1 MKKRSAPE
9 FWARHGLAQAVLEPL
24 AWANAAAG
32 AARRA
37 LARPWRAGV
46 PVLCVGNVV
55 AGGAGKTPV
64 ALSLA
69 RLLRRSGARPFLL
82 SRGYG
87 GTADGP
93 LAVDPARHSVNEVG
107 DEALLLAAA
116 APTIV
121 ARDRVAGARAAIAA
135 GAGIIVM
142 DDGFQNPSL
151 EKDLSL
157 LVVDGAYGFGNGSLI
172 PAGPLRE
179 SVASALARADAV
191 VLIGTDEA
199 GVAARV
205 AGTRVL
211 AADLAPV
218 AGTLPAGPVV
228 AFAGIGRPQKFFR
241 TIAAS
246 GGLLVAQHEFPDHHL
261 YAEAELER
269 LAGEAQR
276 LGARLVTTSKDA
288 VRLQP
293 AWRARVAVLDVELRW
308 RDPAALDALLEP
320 LLQRAHG

>member
-1 MKKRSAPE
+1 MKKRTAPE
-9 FWARHGLAQAVLEPL
+9 FWARPGLAQAVLEPL

-69 RLLRRSGARPFLL
+69 RRLAATGARPFLL

-87 GTADGP
+87 GTMAGP
-93 LAVDPARHSVNEVG
+93 VAVDPARHGVAEVG

-135 GAGIIVM
+135 GAGFIVM

-179 SVASALARADAV
+179 SVASALARADAA
-191 VLIGTDEA
+191 VLLGDDETEI
-199 GVAARV
+199 AARL
-205 AGTRVL
+205 AGKRVL
-211 AADLAPV
+211 RADLAPTG
-218 AGTLPAGPVV
+218 AAPRGPVV
-228 AFAGIGRPQKFFR
+228 AFAGIGRPRKFFR
-241 TIAAS
+241 TLEAADVPIA
-246 GGLLVAQHEFPDHHL
+246 VRHEFPDHHP
-261 YAEAELER
+261 YSEAELRR
-269 LAGEAQR
+269 LADEAQEC
-276 LGARLVTTSKDA
+276 GASLVTTAKDA
-288 VRLQP
+288 VRLAP
-293 AWRARVAVLDVELRW
+293 AWRARVAVLDVEIRW
-308 RDPAALDALLEP
+308 QDESALDALLAP
-320 LLQRAHG
+320 LVTRAHG

>member
-1 MKKRSAPE
+1 MKKRSTPD
-9 FWARHGLAQAVLEPL
+9 FWARPGLAQAVLEPL

-69 RLLRRSGARPFLL
+69 RRLSANGARPFLL

-87 GTADGP
+87 GTAAGP
-93 LAVDPARHSVNEVG
+93 LIVDPARHGAAEVG
-107 DEALLLAAA
+107 DEALLLAQA

-121 ARDRVAGARAAIAA
+121 ARDRVLGARAAIAA
-135 GAGIIVM
+135 GAAFIVM

-179 SVASALARADAV
+179 SVAGALARADAV
-191 VLIGTDEA
+191 VLVGDDEA
-199 GVAARV
+199 GVAPRLD
-205 AGTRVL
+205 GKRVL
-211 AADLAPV
+211 AADLGPV
-218 AGTLPAGPVV
+218 AGTLPAGPLV
-228 AFAGIGRPQKFFR
+228 AFAGIGRPEKFFR
-241 TIAAS
+241 TLAAA
-246 GGLLVAQHEFPDHHL
+246 GGRIVAQHAFPDHHP
-261 YAEAELER
+261 YDE
-269 LAGEAQR
+269 G
-276 LGARLVTTSKDA
+276 GARSASPAKRTAWARGSSRRRRMPCAFRPHGARGSRCSRSKCA
-288 VRLQP
+288 G
-293 AWRARVAVLDVELRW
+293 AR
-308 RDPAALDALLEP
+308 
-320 LLQRAHG
+320 QRRSMRCSRRF

>member
-1 MKKRSAPE
+1 MKKRSTPE
-9 FWARHGLAQAVLEPL
+9 FWARPGLAQAVLEPL

-69 RLLRRSGARPFLL
+69 RRLCANGARPFLL

-87 GTADGP
+87 GTAAGP
-93 LAVDPARHSVNEVG
+93 LIVDPARHGAAEVG
-107 DEALLLAAA
+107 DEALLLAQA

-121 ARDRVAGARAAIAA
+121 ARDRVLGARAAIAA
-135 GAGIIVM
+135 GAAFIVM

-157 LVVDGAYGFGNGSLI
+157 LVIDGAYGFGNGSLI

-191 VLIGTDEA
+191 VLMGGDEA
-199 GVAARV
+199 GVAPRLH
-205 AGTRVL
+205 GKRVL

-218 AGTLPAGPVV
+218 AGTLPAGPLV
-228 AFAGIGRPQKFFR
+228 AFAGIGRPDKFFR
-241 TIAAS
+241 TLAAAGGRIAARH
-246 GGLLVAQHEFPDHHL
+246 AFPDHHP
-261 YAEAELER
+261 YAESELQR
-269 LAGEAQR
+269 LAGEAR
-276 LGARLVTTSKDA
+276 ELGARLVTTAKDA
-288 VRLQP
+288 ARLTP
-293 AWRARVAVLDVELRW
+293 AWRARVAVLEVEVRW
-308 RDPAALDALLEP
+308 RDEATLDALLARLP
-320 LLQRAHG
+320 GRVHG

>member
-1 MKKRSAPE
+1 MKKRSTPE
-9 FWARHGLAQAVLEPL
+9 FWARPGLAQAVLEPL

-37 LARPWRAGV
+37 LATPWRASV
-46 PVLCVGNVV
+46 PVLCVGNAV

-64 ALSLA
+64 SLSLA
-69 RLLRRSGARPFLL
+69 QRLSARGARPFLL

-87 GTADGP
+87 GTEPGP
-93 LAVDPARHSVNEVG
+93 LRVDAARHDANAVG

-116 APTIV
+116 APTII

-151 EKDLSL
+151 VKDCAL
-157 LVVDGAYGFGNGSLI
+157 LVVDGAYGFGNGSVI

-179 SVASALARADAV
+179 SAAGALARADAV
-191 VLIGTDEA
+191 VLIGADEA
-199 GVAARV
+199 GVAPRL

-211 AADLAPV
+211 AAELAV
-218 AGTLPAGPVV
+218 TSALPTGPLV

-241 TIAAS
+241 TIEAA
-246 GGLLVAQHEFPDHHL
+246 GGSIATRHEFPDHHP
-261 YAEAELER
+261 YDEAELQH
-269 LAGEAQR
+269 LADVAQK
-276 LGARLVTTSKDA
+276 LGARLITTAKDA
-288 VRLQP
+288 ARLGAP
-293 AWRARVAVLDVELRW
+293 WRARIDVLEIEVRW
-308 RDPAALDALLEP
+308 RDEAALDALLAP
-320 LLQRAHG
+320 LLTRAHG